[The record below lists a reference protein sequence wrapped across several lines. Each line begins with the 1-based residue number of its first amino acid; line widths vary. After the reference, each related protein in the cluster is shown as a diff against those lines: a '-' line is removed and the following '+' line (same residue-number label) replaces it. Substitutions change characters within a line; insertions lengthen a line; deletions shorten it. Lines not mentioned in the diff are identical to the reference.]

1 MEIEDGKMD
10 MYPYP
15 QVHVHTTHNRA
26 GSATEMNLVT
36 VKSFKKSKGI
46 HC

>member
-15 QVHVHTTHNRA
+15 QVHTTHKRA
-26 GSATEMNLVT
+26 GSVTEMNSVT
-36 VKSFKKSKGI
+36 VKSFKKSTEI